1 MIADSFVCFPLINL
15 AQTDIVLTFISENSL
30 HENDEP
36 VNKKPF
42 SDGSTSIEDEKK
54 NLFFKPF

>member
-1 MIADSFVCFPLINL
+1 MKGV
-15 AQTDIVLTFISENSL
+15 SENSL

-54 NLFFKPF
+54 HLFFKPF

>member
-15 AQTDIVLTFISENSL
+15 AQNDIVLTFISENSWK
-30 HENDEP
+30 ENDEP

-42 SDGSTSIEDEKK
+42 SDGSTSILDLKK
-54 NLFFKPF
+54 SVF